1 MTDLKNIE
9 ISENPFSTPELFQ
22 INLENSI
29 FHVSI
34 LKRSGNE
41 KAENLQTTK
50 PHQEEKDD
58 ETKTEFITRS
68 FLGLVYLQF
77 IIKNTTNITN
87 QAAHKYQDFS
97 LFQLMPEKN
106 GCDLISSLPLGPEPN
121 LSFGSYFNRPAS
133 NEQAS
138 LLTLRGKVMIDRLF
152 IPSG

>member
-41 KAENLQTTK
+41 NAENLQTTK
-50 PHQEEKDD
+50 PHQEENGD

-77 IIKNTTNITN
+77 IIKNTTNIIN
-87 QAAHKYQDFS
+87 QDFS

-106 GCDLISSLPLGPEPN
+106 GCDLISSLPLGPEPKFKIN
-121 LSFGSYFNRPAS
+121 
-133 NEQAS
+133 
-138 LLTLRGKVMIDRLF
+138 
-152 IPSG
+152 

>member
-41 KAENLQTTK
+41 NAENLQTTK

-77 IIKNTTNITN
+77 IIKNTTNIIN
-87 QAAHKYQDFS
+87 QDFS